1 MAHRCAFLTHLGV
14 QGTNLETS
22 RGNCIPRGQGGYP
35 RKLQTNTRPG
45 KIMEKAESAPAASE
59 SRASKWQMP
68 INRILWKNRP
78 FQTNL
83 ISSFSCIADVIAA
96 GVMDGALCL
105 HCNPGVQ

>member
-1 MAHRCAFLTHLGV
+1 
-14 QGTNLETS
+14 
-22 RGNCIPRGQGGYP
+22 
-35 RKLQTNTRPG
+35 
-45 KIMEKAESAPAASE
+45 MEKAESAPGASE

-96 GVMDGALCL
+96 GVMYGALCASVYIATQG
-105 HCNPGVQ
+105 CNEGDVVKAKPIWIKQMKNR